1 MPSTMPC
8 ATSMNT
14 GNNCSE
20 SLPMDNSSTLRNALM
35 LTPLIGVTHSLMAAV
50 GLCLM
55 FLVVTQLFG
64 LAMGALRSRLVPA
77 TRMLASI
84 LLAATLTSCAELMAQ
99 AWSLQWQ
106 QHLGIYGALIAL
118 QCVVLEHTGVFQSD
132 WRQRLRL
139 NSLFATLMI
148 TLGLLR
154 ELIGNGT
161 LGNHL
166 SWLFGATQTDWHGW
180 VLVAD
185 GGLRLTTLVPG
196 GFILLGLMIAA
207 WQAWHPTPTH

>member
-1 MPSTMPC
+1 
-8 ATSMNT
+8 MN
-14 GNNCSE
+14 
-20 SLPMDNSSTLRNALM
+20 NSSTLRNALM

-196 GFILLGLMIAA
+196 GFIMLGLLIAA

>member
-1 MPSTMPC
+1 
-8 ATSMNT
+8 MNT

-20 SLPMDNSSTLRNALM
+20 NLPMDNSSTLRNCLM
-35 LTPLIGVTHSLMAAV
+35 LTPLIGATYSLTAAL

-55 FLVVTQLFG
+55 FMLVTQLFS
-64 LAMGALRSRLVPA
+64 LVMDALRSRLVPTA
-77 TRMLASI
+77 RLLASI

-106 QHLGIYGALIAL
+106 QHLGFYGALIAL
-118 QCVVLEHTGVFQSD
+118 QCVVLEYTGFFQND
-132 WRQRLRL
+132 WRQRLRI
-139 NSLFATLMI
+139 NGLFVTLMI
-148 TLGLLR
+148 ALSLLR

-166 SWLFGATQTDWHGW
+166 SWLIGATQTDWQGW

-185 GGLRLTTLVPG
+185 GGLRLATLVPG
-196 GFILLGLMIAA
+196 GFILLGLLIAA
-207 WQAWHPTPTH
+207 WQAWRPTPTL

>member
-1 MPSTMPC
+1 
-8 ATSMNT
+8 MNT

-20 SLPMDNSSTLRNALM
+20 NLPMDNSSTLRNCLM
-35 LTPLIGVTHSLMAAV
+35 LTPLIGATYSLTAAL

-55 FLVVTQLFG
+55 FMLVTQLFS
-64 LAMGALRSRLVPA
+64 LVMGALRSRLVPTA
-77 TRMLASI
+77 RLLASI

-106 QHLGIYGALIAL
+106 QHLGFYGALIAL
-118 QCVVLEHTGVFQSD
+118 QCVVLEYTGFFQND

-139 NSLFATLMI
+139 NGLFVTLMI
-148 TLGLLR
+148 ALSLLR

-166 SWLFGATQTDWHGW
+166 SWLIGATQTDWQGW

-185 GGLRLTTLVPG
+185 GGLRLATLVPG
-196 GFILLGLMIAA
+196 GFILLGLLIAA
-207 WQAWHPTPTH
+207 WQAWRPTPTL